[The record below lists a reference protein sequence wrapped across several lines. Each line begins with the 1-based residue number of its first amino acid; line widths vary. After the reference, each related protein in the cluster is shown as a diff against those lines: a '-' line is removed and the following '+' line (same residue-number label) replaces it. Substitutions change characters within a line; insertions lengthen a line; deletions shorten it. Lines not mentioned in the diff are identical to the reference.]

1 MRLYRHFACYI
12 QKATVLNRG
21 FYFIFPAPA
30 AIVRSAV
37 YYTLQYVGQFVEFV
51 AVAAFYKYGTP
62 AYVAGLYGVFHFRFI
77 LEGAVLW
84 RNAAEVFSHEPFII
98 STVKLFFVKYLTPDG
113 DFTFLPVCTIF
124 SSSSPPASVP
134 LQAASENTINSARSR
149 HKAFAAAV
157 PVFFILPLHLPC
169 TNLR

>member
-77 LEGAVLW
+77 LEGAELW
-84 RNAAEVFSHEPFII
+84 RNAAEVFSHEPHFAETGLVEEIDYLA
-98 STVKLFFVKYLTPDG
+98 VLFDALLAEFV
-113 DFTFLPVCTIF
+113 
-124 SSSSPPASVP
+124 
-134 LQAASENTINSARSR
+134 
-149 HKAFAAAV
+149 
-157 PVFFILPLHLPC
+157 HLPEYYHLVIGVHSGKVFQRGHHAC
-169 TNLR
+169 GVGVVSIDDKRVANGFH